1 MWALFLPALM
11 GALAVSMGSFIG
23 RAILALGVGVV
34 TYSGI
39 SVAVGVVKANVI
51 SSANALPTQAFNL
64 LGYLW
69 FDKALTLIFSAVA
82 AALAMRL
89 VGGAVKKMVIK

>member
-1 MWALFLPALM
+1 MFALFIPALV
-11 GALAVSMGSFIG
+11 GALAAAMASFVG

-34 TYSGI
+34 TYSGL
-39 SVAVGVVKANVI
+39 SVAIGVVRDNVI

-82 AALAMRL
+82 ASLAMRL
-89 VGGAVKKMVIK
+89 IGGSIKKMVIK